1 MSHANGRV
9 SISTLDE
16 PEVELDPMSRDV
28 RTGLCTDPKDLSP
41 WPKYFYDAEGS
52 RIFEEIT
59 DLPEYYQTRTE
70 SSILKRIAPE
80 LFDRTG
86 CRELV
91 ELGSGAASDK
101 THALIEA
108 LLETDPPSRYVPFDV
123 SESAVRE
130 SGDILLREY
139 PSLRI
144 QGYVGDFDKSLGAL
158 LGGSNE
164 RGGRLVI
171 FLGGTIGNFTPDKR
185 REFLSKISAG
195 LIPGDH
201 ILVGMDLVKDPKVLE
216 AAYDDASG
224 TTARFNKNMLN
235 VLNARLN
242 TDFDPDQFTHRAIYN
257 PQEKRIEMWLDST
270 GRQEV
275 RFPTFDETV
284 RFESGEEMRTEI
296 STKFTA
302 DSAANIFEE
311 SDLHLLELYTDDDNL
326 FGLALGTKK

>member
-101 THALIEA
+101 TRALIKA
-108 LLETDPPSRYVPFDV
+108 LLETDLPSRYVPFDV

-185 REFLSKISAG
+185 REFLSNISAG

-201 ILVGMDLVKDPKVLE
+201 ILIGMDLVKDPKVLE

-224 TTARFNKNMLN
+224 TTARFNKNMLK
-235 VLNARLN
+235 VLNARLDA
-242 TDFDPDQFTHRAIYN
+242 DFDPDQFAHRATYN
-257 PQEKRIEMWLDST
+257 AEEQRIEMWLDAIQK
-270 GRQEV
+270 QEV
-275 RFPTFDETV
+275 RFPVFDETV
-284 RFESGEEMRTEI
+284 RFESGEGMRTEI

-311 SDLHLLELYTDDDNL
+311 SDLHLLDLYTDDDNL

>member
-1 MSHANGRV
+1 
-9 SISTLDE
+9 
-16 PEVELDPMSRDV
+16 MSRDI
-28 RTGLCTDPKDLSP
+28 RAGLSTDPKDLSP

-101 THALIEA
+101 TRALIEA

-139 PSLRI
+139 PNLRI

-185 REFLSKISAG
+185 REFLSNISAG

-201 ILVGMDLVKDPKVLE
+201 ILIGMDLVKDPKVLE

-224 TTARFNKNMLN
+224 TTARFNKNMLK
-235 VLNARLN
+235 VLNARLDA
-242 TDFDPDQFTHRAIYN
+242 DFDPDQFAHRATYN
-257 PQEKRIEMWLDST
+257 AEEQRIEMWLDAIQNKRSA
-270 GRQEV
+270 
-275 RFPTFDETV
+275 FPP
-284 RFESGEEMRTEI
+284 
-296 STKFTA
+296 STKP
-302 DSAANIFEE
+302 
-311 SDLHLLELYTDDDNL
+311 
-326 FGLALGTKK
+326 